1 MLTALLSVT
10 IPFICLTLVVYFIY
24 KIVAVITKNSR

>member
-1 MLTALLSVT
+1 MLTALSVT

-24 KIVAVITKNSR
+24 KIIAVVIKNSR